1 MKKGGWSKGRW
12 SKRGAVVKRGVGK
25 NYYVELFGEILAITK
40 MGNSGLDGAISPTGV
55 AFLEGEGAI
64 SPDTAKNPTPY
75 SLFTCTK
82 LE

>member
-1 MKKGGWSKGRW
+1 
-12 SKRGAVVKRGVGK
+12 
-25 NYYVELFGEILAITK
+25 

-75 SLFTCTK
+75 SLPGTLLGSLVLATSTATSTVQSGV
-82 LE
+82 